1 MQKKYQRDLHRFH
14 PMILSSYS
22 RICLVKVHSMS
33 MLWGCSEVTQFII
46 SVAKGEVLVYQRC
59 DVRKITNVI
68 WRLFCLS
75 SLLLLLSSTLLL
87 GVRKQ
92 PVLTA
97 VRAQGF
103 LLQATIVLLF
113 YCSELTE
120 SRSTVEETTF

>member
-1 MQKKYQRDLHRFH
+1 
-14 PMILSSYS
+14 
-22 RICLVKVHSMS
+22 MS
-33 MLWGCSEVTQFII
+33 CKSTFNEHALGCSEVTQFII

-87 GVRKQ
+87 GVHKQ

-97 VRAQGF
+97 VRAQGKQPLYCF
-103 LLQATIVLLF
+103 FIVLSSLNL
-113 YCSELTE
+113 E
-120 SRSTVEETTF
+120 VQ